1 MVPLGAAKELRYVI
15 DDPNNNF
22 FALSGAFDKT
32 ILSKKAVT
40 VYLNGIQL
48 IHGKDYSFN
57 SEGFVVIYYNKS

>member
-22 FALSGAFDKT
+22 ALSGAFDKT

-40 VYLNGIQL
+40 VYPNGIQL
-48 IHGKDYSFN
+48 IPGKDYS
-57 SEGFVVIYYNKS
+57 S